1 MLKQV
6 YSSTVSTYQAK
17 YIPPIPL
24 ATEIYIAA
32 MTIQPISTPT
42 AHTTTVQNPRL
53 RLLNKLRSGEKP
65 LMTFIAIPSVRHA
78 QIIALTGLD
87 GVIIDC
93 EHG

>member
-1 MLKQV
+1 
-6 YSSTVSTYQAK
+6 
-17 YIPPIPL
+17 
-24 ATEIYIAA
+24 
-32 MTIQPISTPT
+32 MTIQPTSTPT

-53 RLLNKLRSGEKP
+53 RLLNKLRSEEKP

-93 EHG
+93 EHGKSFIPECLETGTADW